1 MRMGVFHRIWQF
13 RLALSA
19 ERTLR
24 CCSHRLIGS
33 IIGPSLIIVHCRCVP
48 PESVADRSE
57 AAERLPA
64 WVHAAQA
71 CSTGSLGAEG
81 SGCRPIRGRQL
92 SRGRRGIL
100 PGRATARKMLTEGSE
115 NHIEGLNN
123 TALREARTSR
133 RRPWLRSGA
142 PSIACGLSIAVEAT
156 PLCGSA
162 ASLRWGETCILC
174 RAAEVNFSYQ
184 PTATL
189 LSCSVQ
195 NIVDEQDNDG

>member
-1 MRMGVFHRIWQF
+1 MLHKLVARDRLGLKAPDVARFGGGSYPEGGEESCQGVR
-13 RLALSA
+13 
-19 ERTLR
+19 
-24 CCSHRLIGS
+24 
-33 IIGPSLIIVHCRCVP
+33 
-48 PESVADRSE
+48 
-57 AAERLPA
+57 
-64 WVHAAQA
+64 
-71 CSTGSLGAEG
+71 
-81 SGCRPIRGRQL
+81 RQ
-92 SRGRRGIL
+92 G
-100 PGRATARKMLTEGSE
+100 KMLTEGSE

-162 ASLRWGETCILC
+162 ASLRSGETCILC

-189 LSCSVQ
+189 LSCAVQ